1 MHSVLFEQNTE
12 GKPTTWSRVRVRE
25 LVLADTTTSLGETYL
40 ENAIAAQPELICPPS
55 SDPDHRVS
63 GPFVPFT
70 QVRLPAFSGGS
81 IFPDLVVLC
90 GSGDI
95 LVAEVK
101 LYDNQDLRNRK
112 VVSQVLEYAASLST
126 MDEHALLDCLL
137 ASEETT
143 LRKRGEPPPDFS
155 RGTTTSAGESGWE
168 QFVRRHFGGHV
179 PDPKALAV
187 RFLGCLRRR
196 RLQLVIVGD
205 EVPRGTRELVEAVVG
220 QEAIGEY
227 RLRVVEIGTFVD
239 PERRRVIFLP
249 ETSVETEIVQ
259 RTIVEIRAP
268 NVSSLDVKVAV
279 TSLREAEEA
288 TVSARERVARK
299 GWNEASFFAAT
310 QDLPDGVRADLRTL
324 YTLLQQECYELM
336 FGTGA
341 KIGTIRVFAGKS
353 ELLQL
358 WTDGQLQV
366 FFSVPFADDLHTRL
380 ANIGIELSPGQYRNI
395 RPELWSTRIPE
406 LLRVLND
413 VRELLERAE
422 G

>member
-1 MHSVLFEQNTE
+1 MHSVLFEQNSE

-196 RLQLVIVGD
+196 RLQLVIVAD

-279 TSLREAEEA
+279 TSLRDAEEA

-299 GWNEASFFAAT
+299 GLNRPLIFIGCRKLQRT
-310 QDLPDGVRADLRTL
+310 RADWSR
-324 YTLLQQECYELM
+324 
-336 FGTGA
+336 
-341 KIGTIRVFAGKS
+341 
-353 ELLQL
+353 
-358 WTDGQLQV
+358 DGQ
-366 FFSVPFADDLHTRL
+366 SA
-380 ANIGIELSPGQYRNI
+380 A
-395 RPELWSTRIPE
+395 
-406 LLRVLND
+406 
-413 VRELLERAE
+413 
-422 G
+422 